1 MQQTRSAMKRNRFR
15 AQAVLLGA
23 NLILVVPSVP
33 TAMLE
38 RQVRERMVFV
48 RNAKQVS
55 IAMRPWVR
63 RPATCVPLDGR
74 LKLAAPSANR
84 ARLAAT
90 AASEVRRVKVVRSDS
105 IVRVKKKMP
114 MVNLRKKVRIQR
126 HAWIVQQV
134 GRPKQAAP
142 SANRARLGLS
152 AASKRRRVKVV
163 SSDSI
168 VKVKRAMVK
177 VDLQI
182 KLQILRNVLTVRQD
196 GHPRWAA
203 LNVKPVELEHTVTAV
218 NHAH

>member
-1 MQQTRSAMKRNRFR
+1 M
-15 AQAVLLGA
+15 
-23 NLILVVPSVP
+23 
-33 TAMLE
+33 
-38 RQVRERMVFV
+38 
-48 RNAKQVS
+48 
-55 IAMRPWVR
+55 
-63 RPATCVPLDGR
+63 
-74 LKLAAPSANR
+74 
-84 ARLAAT
+84 
-90 AASEVRRVKVVRSDS
+90 KVVRSDS

-134 GRPKQAAP
+134 GRPKLVAP
-142 SANRARLGLS
+142 SVSLARLGLS

-182 KLQILRNVLTVRQD
+182 KLQILRNVLIVQQD